1 MTTGEDVKS
10 DVDGEHEDVNIEVVE
25 SETYP
30 NGQDIDEQ
38 RRAFVIYHMADSD
51 IDGRVLVS
59 NMDQV
64 YRWLKSG
71 ETESKHVGL
80 RSVNRVV
87 HNEGAA
93 GELRP
98 DPITNA

>member
-1 MTTGEDVKS
+1 MTTDEDVKS
-10 DVDGEHEDVNIEVVE
+10 EVDGEHQEVNIEVVE
-25 SETYP
+25 PEYP
-30 NGQDIDEQ
+30 AGQDIDEQ
-38 RRAFVIYHMADSD
+38 RRAFVMSHMADPD

-71 ETESKHVGL
+71 EVESKHVGL
-80 RSVNRVV
+80 RGVNRVI

-93 GELRP
+93 IELRP

>member
-1 MTTGEDVKS
+1 MTTDQDVKS
-10 DVDGEHEDVNIEVVE
+10 EVDGEHENVDIEVVE
-25 SETYP
+25 PEYP
-30 NGQDIDEQ
+30 MGQDIDEQ
-38 RRAFVIYHMADSD
+38 RRAFVIFHMADPD

-71 ETESKHVGL
+71 EMESKHVGL
-80 RSVNRVV
+80 RGVNRRL
-87 HNEGAA
+87 HNEGASL
-93 GELRP
+93 ELGA